1 MVATSLGKSGEGIGL
16 VIAFRVTLSCAGGGG
31 SKGDCVGVSDA
42 CAGGSEIEGWILMF
56 FPCFVALGKEG
67 FIICEAGGGLPPV
80 GDMDTRLEGG
90 ASVIRDTVGTDLE
103 SPVGD
108 VSGVF
113 PWDTICAMA
122 LVILMEEAVGV
133 EENVGGR
140 TLLGV
145 W

>member
-1 MVATSLGKSGEGIGL
+1 
-16 VIAFRVTLSCAGGGG
+16 
-31 SKGDCVGVSDA
+31 
-42 CAGGSEIEGWILMF
+42 MF
-56 FPCFVALGKEG
+56 FPCFVALGREG
-67 FIICEAGGGLPPV
+67 FIICEAGGGLLLE
-80 GDMDTRLEGG
+80 GDMGIGLEGG
-90 ASVIRDTVGTDLE
+90 ASVIRDIVGTALG

-108 VSGVF
+108 MSGVF
-113 PWDTICAMA
+113 PWDTICAIA